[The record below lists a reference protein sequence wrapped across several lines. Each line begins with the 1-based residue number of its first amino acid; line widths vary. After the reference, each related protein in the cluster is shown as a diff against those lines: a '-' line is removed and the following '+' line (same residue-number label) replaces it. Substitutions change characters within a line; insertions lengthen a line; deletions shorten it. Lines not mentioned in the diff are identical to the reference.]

1 MQNNSYP
8 RAGQQETSTDLAH
21 LNQICM
27 DAGAVSDVL
36 SRIGAEVNLV
46 APATSCP
53 ALPPGCG
60 VAFSAIQLNPD
71 PSMGDVYPVGGGK
84 LGPHKT
90 SLDRIGAALGVSWDA
105 DHSRRLDDRSHPWYC
120 EYLVVGAYQ
129 RFDGSWAQVMDQKV
143 MDLRDGSAQVAQIY
157 RQTKEGK
164 DPEATIEFMR
174 ANIASHC
181 LTKARLRALRSVGLK
196 TSYAPQEIER
206 PFLVAKLVFTGQ
218 TDDPVLKP
226 MYAAAVMMNMLA
238 GSRMVFGQGGGDA
251 LAASMMV
258 GGGAPAPRQMG
269 APPPPQHLPPA
280 PPSNEPSMGRYQGQG
295 GQGGS
300 GRPVGGGNPPRPS
313 GGDSGAGRG
322 SSGPTVRFGR
332 NKGTP
337 LSELSKDELGWY
349 RGKVQASIDDPE
361 RANFKNSNIRH
372 MDEIKAEIRRRQAV
386 AAERQSAPQPD
397 ASGGNQDQNPQTDDD
412 PGDDVSGGNQDQ
424 NPQAD
429 DGAEQSQLPLDG
441 NATTERR

>member
-1 MQNNSYP
+1 MQSNSY
-8 RAGQQETSTDLAH
+8 RGQGQQETTTDLAH
-21 LNQICM
+21 LNQISM
-27 DAGAVSDVL
+27 DARAVSDVL
-36 SRIGAEVNLV
+36 ARIGSEVNLV

-105 DHSRRLDDRSHPWYC
+105 EHSRRLDDRSHPYYC

-143 MDLRDGSAQVAQIY
+143 MDLRDGSAQVSQIY

-164 DPEATIEFMR
+164 DPETTIEFMR

-251 LAASMMV
+251 LAASMMA
-258 GGGAPAPRQMG
+258 GSAPAPSRQMG
-269 APPPPQHLPPA
+269 APPPAPNLPPG
-280 PPSNEPSMGRYQGQG
+280 NEPSMGRYQGQG
-295 GQGGS
+295 GPSGSARPSGGGS
-300 GRPVGGGNPPRPS
+300 QPRPS
-313 GGDSGAGRG
+313 GGHSGAAQGA
-322 SSGPTVRFGR
+322 SGPTVRFGR

-349 RGKVQASIDDPE
+349 RGKIRASIDDPD
-361 RANFKNSNIRH
+361 RANFKNANIRH
-372 MDEIKAEIRRRQAV
+372 MDEIKSEIRRRQAV
-386 AAERQSAPQPD
+386 AAESSAEQAP
-397 ASGGNQDQNPQTDDD
+397 
-412 PGDDVSGGNQDQ
+412 PGDD
-424 NPQAD
+424 
-429 DGAEQSQLPLDG
+429 
-441 NATTERR
+441 